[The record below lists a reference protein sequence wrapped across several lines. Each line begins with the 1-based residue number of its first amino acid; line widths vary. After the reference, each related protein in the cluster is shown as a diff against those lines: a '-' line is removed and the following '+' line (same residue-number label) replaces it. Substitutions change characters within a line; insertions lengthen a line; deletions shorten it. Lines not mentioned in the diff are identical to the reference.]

1 MLRMTLK
8 PFKYLLIK
16 HDEKKWFD
24 LILPAILAAL
34 ISCAYYF
41 LEKPFAI
48 VATGGLIPQINSL
61 LQMLIGFYIA
71 SLAAISTFGNENID
85 ELMAGNPPT
94 LKMKEKG
101 EWQEIPLTR
110 RRFLCY
116 LFGYLAL
123 MSIILYLAGVI
134 ATLFG
139 YSAADILKSLN
150 DIGKMMILKSF
161 LLFVYLFFLINLVLT
176 TLLGLYYL
184 SIRIHEG
191 S

>member
-16 HDEKKWFD
+16 HDDKKWFD
-24 LILPAILAAL
+24 MILPAILAAL

-101 EWQEIPLTR
+101 EWHEIPLTR
-110 RRFLCY
+110 RRFHKNSPRSKLKMRTVAQRSKR
-116 LFGYLAL
+116 GT
-123 MSIILYLAGVI
+123 
-134 ATLFG
+134 ATVF
-139 YSAADILKSLN
+139 AFPPRAI
-150 DIGKMMILKSF
+150 
-161 LLFVYLFFLINLVLT
+161 T
-176 TLLGLYYL
+176 
-184 SIRIHEG
+184 
-191 S
+191 